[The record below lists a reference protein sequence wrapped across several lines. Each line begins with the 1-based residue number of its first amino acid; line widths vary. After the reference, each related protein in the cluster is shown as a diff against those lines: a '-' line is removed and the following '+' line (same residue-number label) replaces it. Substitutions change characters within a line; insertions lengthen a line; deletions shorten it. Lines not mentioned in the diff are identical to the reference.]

1 MKNKPSND
9 RNTNV
14 IKDYLILILIA
25 VIGMVITINVF
36 FRIYYV
42 SRQSIINMWSSKTMV
57 LSQDIEHYLEIPKDA
72 VLFASEGVE
81 NLLDER
87 ASNEQIH
94 QYLIYETSIFSDV
107 IESNS
112 TGIYG
117 YINGEYMD
125 SSGWVPP
132 DDFNVFERPWYTNAL
147 EANGDVVFVEPYIN
161 AQTGT
166 YMMSVSK
173 LLSDQK
179 SVLSMDIHLDTIQK
193 MNEEMLEYKELEMSM
208 VIDTDGTI
216 VAHSDPIQIGE
227 DYSSDA
233 EAYHKNIYEGLH
245 SDNNN
250 VFSFY
255 IGLDKKIAFSNKVN
269 NEWFMVFVFSEKIL
283 FKSVLLIYLH
293 SGIVLLIVFAALLI
307 ALKTFKNRHAENKR
321 LQSEL
326 SAIADIYL
334 SLSILDLKELKL
346 NKMWVS
352 EKLTKIL
359 ASGDFSLTRVNEI
372 VAAIAAESS
381 RNMLAEF
388 MNFSTIKERL
398 RNTKSISH
406 DFLDID
412 NHWTR
417 MHFIAGYREK
427 NGELSRV
434 IWATE
439 SIDEDKRRQ
448 EEFRQKAE
456 TDALTG
462 ILNRSAGESRIYEAF
477 ERGKRGMFLIL
488 DADHFKHV
496 NDTYGHDVGDL
507 VIKKIATCLTETFRD
522 TDIVFRLGGD
532 EFSVFVSG
540 AVNKEIADIVA
551 RRLFNNIDKIIIPG
565 VTDWK
570 LSISVGASFCDPGAQ
585 SSYDEYFKQADKAM
599 YESKQHEG
607 NFISFFNVHQTL

>member
-1 MKNKPSND
+1 MKNKQYND
-9 RNTNV
+9 KNSNV

-25 VIGMVITINVF
+25 AIGMVITINVF

-42 SRQSIINMWSSKTMV
+42 SRQSIINMWSSKTIV
-57 LSQDIEHYLEIPKDA
+57 LSQDIEHYLEIPRNA

-81 NLLDER
+81 DLLDEG
-87 ASNEQIH
+87 ASNEEIH
-94 QYLIYETSIFSDV
+94 QYLIYETSIYTDV
-107 IESNS
+107 IESNN

-117 YINGEYMD
+117 YFNGEYVD
-125 SSGWVPP
+125 SSGWIPP
-132 DDFNVFERPWYTNAL
+132 EDFNVLKRPWYTNAV
-147 EANGDVVFVEPYIN
+147 EAGGEIVFVEPYVN
-161 AQTGT
+161 VQTGT

-173 LLSDQK
+173 LLKDKK
-179 SVLSMDIHLDTIQK
+179 SVLSMDIHLDTIQE
-193 MNEEMLEYKELEMSM
+193 MNVKMLEFKELEMSM
-208 VIDTDGTI
+208 VIDKDGTI
-216 VAHSDPIQIGE
+216 VAHSDPKQVGTN
-227 DYSSDA
+227 YSNDG
-233 EAYHKNIYEGLH
+233 EAYHKSIYDGLTF
-245 SDNNN
+245 DNNSY
-250 VFSFY
+250 FSFF

-269 NEWFMVFVFSEKIL
+269 NEWYMVFVFSEKIL
-283 FKSVLLIYLH
+283 FKSVLLVYLH
-293 SGIVLLIVFAALLI
+293 SGMALLLVFAALLI
-307 ALKTFKNRHAENKR
+307 ALKTFKKRHIENKR

-352 EKLTKIL
+352 ERLTQIL
-359 ASGDFSLTRVNEI
+359 SSGNFSLTRVNEI

-388 MNFSTIKERL
+388 MNFSTVAERL
-398 RNTKSISH
+398 TTSKSISH

-417 MHFIAGYREK
+417 MHFIAGYRDK
-427 NGELSRV
+427 NGELSHV

-496 NDTYGHDVGDL
+496 NDTYGHDVGDI
-507 VIKKIATCLTETFRD
+507 VIKAIASCLTETFRD
-522 TDIVFRLGGD
+522 TDIVYRLGGD

-551 RRLFNNIDKIIIPG
+551 KRLFNNINKITIPG

-570 LSISVGASFCDPGAQ
+570 LSVSVGAAFCNPSAQ
-585 SSYDEYFKQADKAM
+585 NSYDEYFKQADKAM
-599 YESKQHEG
+599 YVSKQHEG
-607 NFISFFNVHQTL
+607 NFISFYQ